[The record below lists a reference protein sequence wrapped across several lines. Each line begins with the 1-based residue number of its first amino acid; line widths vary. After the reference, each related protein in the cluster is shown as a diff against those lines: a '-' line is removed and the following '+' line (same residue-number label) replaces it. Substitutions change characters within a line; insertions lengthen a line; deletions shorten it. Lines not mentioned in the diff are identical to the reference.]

1 MAIKME
7 SKNLKSP
14 WELFE
19 VNDVLLN
26 IKSNKLSISN
36 FILALVLNCRNRT
49 FFLLEC
55 CEWWNRGQSSAI
67 GFSVTLAR
75 PSAHLIND
83 QHRNILLSICH
94 TPLTFYYLP
103 QPGNGWSWLFKES
116 QYVSIRLRDD
126 WIIAV
131 QTYASPHQIL
141 LRGKNS
147 SQARKWWGD
156 KGNFK
161 ARLSQSP
168 GEPRINKSGK
178 MWRGCGNRI
187 WNSALLALEVW
198 LSKLS
203 VSSAD

>member
-55 CEWWNRGQSSAI
+55 REWWNRGQSSAI

-116 QYVSIRLRDD
+116 QYVSICLRDD

-141 LRGKNS
+141 LRGKSS

-161 ARLSQSP
+161 AGLSQSP

-178 MWRGCGNRI
+178 MWRGCGGRI
-187 WNSALLALEVW
+187 WNSAMLALVVW

-203 VSSAD
+203 VSSAG